1 PPTFARHLS
10 ANELRRAI
18 VWLAAKNLLYPARPS
33 GRADLPGPPDV
44 PGLSVGLLADLIL
57 LEFLVQIAA
66 RRADHLGGL
75 RDVPPVLAELADQEH
90 PFGVLFELS
99 QRPRLPSLAVA
110 RLLRRGKP
118 AAPGRRPRGWR
129 PDGLGQVGDVDGV
142 AGGHDDHP
150 LDRVPQLTDVA

>member
-1 PPTFARHLS
+1 M
-10 ANELRRAI
+10 
-18 VWLAAKNLLYPARPS
+18 
-33 GRADLPGPPDV
+33 

-75 RDVPPVLAELADQEH
+75 RDVPPVLAELADEEH

-118 AAPGRRPRGWR
+118 GPLPSPQEAAAYPYTPQEREFVDPRRSTMV
-129 PDGLGQVGDVDGV
+129 LGEAAKVRAELAELRARTG
-142 AGGHDDHP
+142 AGMFSSM
-150 LDRVPQLTDVA
+150 